1 MVVSQGVMDH
11 AGYDRRF
18 QAMGVIAKLFR
29 KSGRPKGSQ
38 HAPQISGVEVEPK
51 PVTTSQNSDLDD
63 QAARLRAAVAST
75 KLGQASA
82 TAPAPEGA
90 FGPDDSGT
98 WDDDSTAASAIDDE
112 SLGFAPDAD
121 EISAPNPAP
130 LATKAK
136 PPRNKQELIEE
147 LHRNYREVL
156 GLVRKLDN
164 HLDDARAR
172 SETIAEVSKRYEE
185 LAPAIEHLPRE
196 IRDAAETINADLRRA
211 VGDEGN
217 ATREL
222 LDRIESAIVHVGTD
236 IERSTNQQGQLVQT
250 MAEFRESLLDLS
262 RSSTA
267 ACEAVRDFEQRAVER
282 DNAML
287 GQIRQT
293 RFWLIGLTVGVGVI
307 GVAGLIL
314 GVLALNS

>member
-1 MVVSQGVMDH
+1 MSVF
-11 AGYDRRF
+11 AR
-18 QAMGVIAKLFR
+18 LFR

-51 PVTTSQNSDLDD
+51 PVRTSQNSNLDD

-75 KLGQASA
+75 KPGQVAVTASA
-82 TAPAPEGA
+82 QEGA
-90 FGPDDSGT
+90 FGLDDSGT
-98 WDDDSTAASAIDDE
+98 WESDSTAASAVDGD
-112 SLGFAPDAD
+112 SLGLAPDAD

-130 LATKAK
+130 LANKAK
-136 PPRNKQELIEE
+136 TPRNKQELIEE

-164 HLDDARAR
+164 HLDDARER

-185 LAPAIEHLPRE
+185 LAPAIQHLPRE
-196 IRDAAETINADLRRA
+196 IRNAAETINADLRKA
-211 VGDEGN
+211 VGDEGS

-236 IERSTNQQGQLVQT
+236 IERSTDQQGQLVQT

>member
-1 MVVSQGVMDH
+1 MSVF
-11 AGYDRRF
+11 AR
-18 QAMGVIAKLFR
+18 LFR
-29 KSGRPKGSQ
+29 KSGRPKGSR

-51 PVTTSQNSDLDD
+51 PVRTNQNSDLDD

-75 KLGQASA
+75 KPGQVSVTASA
-82 TAPAPEGA
+82 QEGA
-90 FGPDDSGT
+90 FGLDDSGT
-98 WDDDSTAASAIDDE
+98 WESDSTAASAVDGD
-112 SLGFAPDAD
+112 SPGLAPDAD

-130 LATKAK
+130 LANKAK
-136 PPRNKQELIEE
+136 APRNKQELIEE

-164 HLDDARAR
+164 HLDDARER

-185 LAPAIEHLPRE
+185 LAPAIQHLPRE
-196 IRDAAETINADLRRA
+196 IRNAAETINADLRKA
-211 VGDEGN
+211 VGDEGS

-236 IERSTNQQGQLVQT
+236 IERSTDQQGQLVQT